1 MHVISIINHMVL
13 QSIRQLCP
21 PHLHFSNNPSL
32 LGLLRS
38 LHTSEQLHTVAIK
51 NPKQTCHKTPFYFPN
66 VILPL
71 KITLTWSSIFNL
83 ELPAIFCLGSGT
95 GWWLLSLN
103 PWRWRWEP
111 GSPNTHKFYLSKHAA
126 NSCFQILFTRK
137 LPELQMKPLC
147 FTRQF
152 LVIFQIF

>member
-38 LHTSEQLHTVAIK
+38 LHTSEQLHTAAIK
-51 NPKQTCHKTPFYFPN
+51 KKPATKPPFTFPN

-71 KITLTWSSIFNL
+71 QITLT
-83 ELPAIFCLGSGT
+83 
-95 GWWLLSLN
+95 
-103 PWRWRWEP
+103 
-111 GSPNTHKFYLSKHAA
+111 
-126 NSCFQILFTRK
+126 
-137 LPELQMKPLC
+137 
-147 FTRQF
+147 
-152 LVIFQIF
+152 